1 MIVGFS
7 LYSFMGS
14 NPSSPKVGTK
24 MQPVKKIILPSTISN
39 NSSPSE
45 STKLH
50 ISSNSSTN
58 HNVQLI
64 RVKASFVNVVSIVPI
79 SDNSSTAPNTTSQIS
94 QDSVKSQTTMS
105 ALDVYENRDTPENYY
120 SIGFP
125 GGADVI
131 HGNKPGSYIATKS
144 PLTFMVDLQD
154 IPDDTNVQLYTL
166 THAEPALKSSLAG
179 YKLVGSGHL
188 QLGKNRAWDLVYA
201 WKNATQDLKTMKVFI
216 EGQDQAGVIT
226 ISSPIQEYENNNS
239 TRDSVLQSFKWLGQ

>member
-1 MIVGFS
+1 
-7 LYSFMGS
+7 MGS
-14 NPSSPKVGTK
+14 NPSSPKAGTK
-24 MQPVKKIILPSTISN
+24 IQPVKKIILPSTISN

-45 STKLH
+45 STKLP
-50 ISSNSSTN
+50 ISNSSTN
-58 HNVQLI
+58 HNIHLI

-79 SDNSSTAPNTTSQIS
+79 SNNSSTARNTTSQIS

-131 HGNKPGSYIATKS
+131 HGDKPGSYSATKS
-144 PLTFMVDLQD
+144 PLTFLVDLQD

-188 QLGKNRAWDLVYA
+188 QLGKNRAWDLVYT
-201 WKNATQDLKTMKVFI
+201 WKNSTQDLKTMKVFI

-226 ISSPIQEYENNNS
+226 ISSPIPGYEQNNS
-239 TRDSVLQSFKWLGQ
+239 TRGSVLQSFKWLGQ

>member
-14 NPSSPKVGTK
+14 NPSSPKAGTK
-24 MQPVKKIILPSTISN
+24 IQPVKKIILPSTISN

-50 ISSNSSTN
+50 VSSNSSTN
-58 HNVQLI
+58 HNIQLI
-64 RVKASFVNVVSIVPI
+64 RVKASFFNVVSMVPV
-79 SDNSSTAPNTTSQIS
+79 SNYSSTARNTTSQIS

-125 GGADVI
+125 GGADVV
-131 HGNKPGSYIATKS
+131 HGDKPGSYIAS
-144 PLTFMVDLQD
+144 IRPSTFLVDLQD
-154 IPDDTNVQLYTL
+154 IPDVTNVQLYTL
-166 THAEPALKSSLAG
+166 THAEPALKSSLTG
-179 YKLVGSGHL
+179 YKLVSSGHL
-188 QLGKNRAWDLVYA
+188 QVGKNRAWDLVYI
-201 WKNATQDLKTMKVFI
+201 WKNSTQDLKTMKVFI

-226 ISSPIQEYENNNS
+226 ISSPIQDYAINNS
-239 TRDSVLQSFKWLGQ
+239 TGSSVLQSFRWLGQ